1 MKLIP
6 SIAYLRVQRQ
16 YFIGYSM
23 PLAGWIGEHLLI
35 RGSFPKPLFLKRA
48 LAKLGFSL
56 AGESVDDETYVYFF
70 TKKNLG
76 LTAYFEP
83 ENALFVQL
91 YPLNKRLS
99 SGVTIRA
106 QHIEFYDQDVVSIEP
121 AQKLPPKIRSIGI
134 NALILEDKVPISI
147 PYWGMVHEDWENE
160 LKILVMLDEVFRELE
175 EKEYRCP
182 ICFSPLR
189 VEGLALKCDTC
200 GFMFTSESDF
210 DKVLSE
216 FSLGVG
222 EEEIIF

>member
-23 PLAGWIGEHLLI
+23 PLASWIGEHLLI
-35 RGSFPKPLFLKRA
+35 KGSFPKPLFLKRA
-48 LAKLGFSL
+48 LAKLGFSWV
-56 AGESVDDETYVYFF
+56 GESVDDTYVYFF
-70 TKKNLG
+70 TKKKLG

-83 ENALFVQL
+83 DDSLFIQL
-91 YPLNKRLS
+91 YLLNRRLS

-106 QHIEFYDQDVVSIEP
+106 QHIEFYDHDVVSIEP
-121 AQKLPPKIRSIGI
+121 AQGLPPKVRSIGI
-134 NALILEDKVPISI
+134 NPLILEDKVPISI
-147 PYWGMVHEDWENE
+147 PYWGMVYEEWEND
-160 LKILVMLDEVFRELE
+160 LRILVMLDEVFREFE

-189 VEGLALKCDTC
+189 VESSALKCDTC
-200 GFMFTSESDF
+200 GFIFTAESDF
-210 DKVLSE
+210 DRVLSE